1 MKIAISGKSGCG
13 NSSVSKIV
21 ADRLGLRLINYT
33 FRSMAQERGM
43 SFQAFS
49 RLAET
54 DTSYDRYLD
63 RHQVELAAGGDCV
76 LGSRL
81 AIWLLPDA
89 DLKVYLTARVEVRAE
104 RIGRRE
110 GIPYEQALAETVDRD
125 RRDRDRYLKLY
136 NIDNDR
142 YDLADLVIDTETH
155 DLYTEADLIVE
166 AASKL

>member
-1 MKIAISGKSGCG
+1 MKIALSGKSGCG

-43 SFQAFS
+43 SFQTFS

-63 RHQVELAAGGDCV
+63 RHQVELASAGDCV

-89 DLKVYLTARVEVRAE
+89 DLKIYLTARVEVRAA

-110 GIPYEQALAETVDRD
+110 GKPYEQALAETVDRD
-125 RRDRDRYLKLY
+125 ARDRERYLKLY
-136 NIDNDR
+136 DIDNDR
-142 YDLADLVIDTETH
+142 YDFADLVIDTEKY
-155 DLYTEADLIVE
+155 DVYEEADLIVE
-166 AASKL
+166 TASKL